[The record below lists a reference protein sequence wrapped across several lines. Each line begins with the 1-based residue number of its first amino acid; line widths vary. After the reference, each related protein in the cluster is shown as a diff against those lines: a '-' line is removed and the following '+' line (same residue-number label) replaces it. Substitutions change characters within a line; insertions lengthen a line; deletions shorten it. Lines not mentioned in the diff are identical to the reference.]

1 MIKDKKTAIVGSIV
15 GCVILLTIFCCEG
28 NKEAVE
34 VAPIEAVEEVIEAT
48 PAVEEVI
55 EEVTPEVEETPAV
68 EEVLPAESVE

>member
-1 MIKDKKTAIVGSIV
+1 MIKDKLTAIVGGIV

-28 NKEAVE
+28 KQEAVE
-34 VAPIEAVEEVIEAT
+34 VIEET

-55 EEVTPEVEETPAV
+55 EETPAV

>member
-34 VAPIEAVEEVIEAT
+34 AAPVE
-48 PAVEEVI
+48 AVEEVI
-55 EEVTPEVEETPAV
+55 EEVTPEVEEVEETPAV
-68 EEVLPAESVE
+68 EEVAPAESVE